1 MTALN
6 CTLNCTGNAPDDLA
20 CRQAAMAKIA
30 PLFEGAG
37 HAFVDPPVLSDADLF
52 LARAGEAMRQRLYVT
67 QGSNGAALCMRPD
80 MTLPTAQMAISGA
93 AGADYVPAADK
104 VVRLAYGG
112 LTFRSPQDDTS
123 PEQGFE
129 TGIEIFGS
137 ADKAAEEAEVLALTI
152 KAVTQASGVVP
163 AVNTGDLALM
173 RAFLTSLDM
182 PVRWRDRLIALSGK
196 PAAFRQLLQSLS
208 TDGRA
213 TAGASAGQ
221 GFLKALA
228 GLSDPA
234 DRKAAVADVLALAKV
249 EAVGGR
255 SVEDVA
261 ARLLEQAEDAGEN
274 PLDAKTVTLIEAYLN
289 LDCPL
294 ADAPKAITALAANVD
309 VSLLENRLTAFA
321 KAGLDAADMR
331 FGGGFG
337 RRFDYYTGF
346 VFELSLAGAPKP
358 VAAGGRYDD
367 VLQELGAGASI
378 PAIGATIRPDRF
390 ASLGE
395 AS

>member
-1 MTALN
+1 MTD
-6 CTLNCTGNAPDDLA
+6 LNCTGNAPEDMA
-20 CRQAAMAKIA
+20 ARQAAMAQIA

-52 LARAGEAMRQRLYVT
+52 LARAGEVMRQRLYIT
-67 QGSNGAALCMRPD
+67 QGANGQSLCMRPD
-80 MTLPTAQMAISGA
+80 MTLPTAQMAINGA
-93 AGADYVPAADK
+93 AGADFVPAPGK

-112 LTFRSPQDDTS
+112 LTFRIPEDATS

-137 ADKAAEEAEVLALTI
+137 ADKAAEEAEVLALTLQAV
-152 KAVTQASGVVP
+152 KAASGNTPTIV
-163 AVNTGDLALM
+163 TGDLALM

-182 PVRWRDRLIALSGK
+182 PARWRDRLIALSGK
-196 PAAFRQLLQSLS
+196 PQAFRSLLKSLS
-208 TDGRA
+208 TEGRA
-213 TAGASAGQ
+213 TAGSSAGQ

-228 GLSDPA
+228 GLSDA
-234 DRKAAVADVLALAKV
+234 SDRRAAVADVLALAKV

-255 SVEDVA
+255 DVEDVA
-261 ARLLEQAEDAGEN
+261 ARLLEQAEDAAEN
-274 PLDAKTVTLIEAYLN
+274 PLSANTVQLIENYLA
-289 LDCPL
+289 LDCAL
-294 ADAPKAITALAANVD
+294 AEAPAAITQLVGGMD
-309 VSLLENRLTAFA
+309 V
-321 KAGLDAADMR
+321 AGLDARLNAFTQAGLDPKAMR

-346 VFELSLAGAPKP
+346 VFELSLNGVSKP

-367 VLQELGAGASI
+367 VLEELGAGASI

-390 ASLGE
+390 AEMGD

>member
-1 MTALN
+1 MTVLI
-6 CTLNCTGNAPDDLA
+6 CTGNAPEDMA
-20 CRQAAMAKIA
+20 ARQAAMAKIS

-52 LARAGEAMRQRLYVT
+52 LARAGEAMRQRLYIT
-67 QGSNGAALCMRPD
+67 QGGNGQALCMRPD
-80 MTLPTAQMAISGA
+80 MTLPTAQMAIGGA
-93 AGADYVPAADK
+93 AGADFVPAAGK

-112 LTFRSPQDDTS
+112 LTFRIPQDATS

-137 ADKAAEEAEVLALTI
+137 ADKAAEEAEVLALTL
-152 KAVTQASGVVP
+152 KAVQVASGKTASVI
-163 AVNTGDLALM
+163 TGDLALV
-173 RAFLTSLDM
+173 RAFLSALDM
-182 PVRWRDRLIALSGK
+182 PVRWRDRLIALAGK
-196 PAAFRQLLQSLS
+196 PQAFRSLLKSLS
-208 TDGRA
+208 TDGQA
-213 TAGASAGQ
+213 TAGASAGH

-228 GLSDPA
+228 GLA
-234 DRKAAVADVLALAKV
+234 DAEDRRAAVADVLALAKV

-255 SVEDVA
+255 DAEDVA
-261 ARLLEQAEDAGEN
+261 ARLLEQAEDAAEE
-274 PLDAKTVTLIEAYLN
+274 PLEAKTVKLIETYLA

-294 ADAPKAITALAANVD
+294 AEAPKAITQLVKGLD
-309 VSLLENRLTAFA
+309 VSGLEARLQAFA
-321 KAGLDAADMR
+321 NAGLDPKAMR

-346 VFELSLAGAPKP
+346 VFELSLAGATKP

-367 VLQELGAGASI
+367 VLEELGAGASI

-390 ASLGE
+390 AKMGDAL
-395 AS
+395 